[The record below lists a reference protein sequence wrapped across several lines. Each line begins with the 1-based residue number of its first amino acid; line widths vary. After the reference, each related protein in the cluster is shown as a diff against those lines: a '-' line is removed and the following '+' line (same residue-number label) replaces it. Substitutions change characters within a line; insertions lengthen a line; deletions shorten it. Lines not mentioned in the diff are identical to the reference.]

1 MKKHIHEYTYIDL
14 LNDDEFIKDH
24 SALGKNSAKWEKM
37 VLSGVLD
44 RNAYL
49 KACRLI
55 GCYSTLVSDDDFDI
69 EKTWYKIN
77 QGIQPNRTR
86 SLSLYWMGVAA
97 SLLLLIAGWSVFSV
111 LNEGLNDA
119 NSSGIDTVEM
129 PILADQSEDVQLIV
143 DDEQKYTLENNASVD
158 YSQSQIATVNSKPV
172 AAKKSNAANEKEK
185 NYNQL
190 VVPKGKRSQLILEDG
205 SKVWVNAGSRVVYP
219 VAFDAKQR
227 EIYIEGEVFLDVTK
241 DAQRPFIVK
250 TKGMNIKVLGT
261 SFNVRSL
268 LHSVTKEVT
277 LVTGK
282 VVVEDTQKNVHT
294 LMPSQQLKYKDEK
307 ISIQSVDTDVFTC
320 WKDGV
325 MRFESEKLTHILQ
338 KLSEYYGITI
348 HYTSEKDAISCS
360 GSLDLSEDFTHVIKS
375 LSIVTGLKYK
385 LNTDNTYEVE

>member
-24 SALGKNSAKWEKM
+24 SALGENSAKWEKM
-37 VLSGVLD
+37 VLSDELD

-49 KACRLI
+49 KACSLI

-69 EKTWYKIN
+69 ERTWDKIN
-77 QGIQPNRTR
+77 QEIQRNRTR
-86 SLSLYWMGVAA
+86 SLRMYWMGVAA
-97 SLLLLIAGWSVFSV
+97 SVLLLIAGWGVLSV
-111 LNEGLNDA
+111 LNEGLDNTKF
-119 NSSGIDTVEM
+119 SGIDTVEM
-129 PILADQSEDVQLIV
+129 PILAHQSKDVQLIV
-143 DDEQKYTLENNASVD
+143 DDEQKYTLENNASID

-172 AAKKSNAANEKEK
+172 AAKKSNVANEKES

-205 SKVWVNAGSRVVYP
+205 SKVWVNADSRVVYP

-250 TKGMNIKVLGT
+250 TKDMNIKVLGT

-268 LHSVTKEVT
+268 QHGKTKEVT

-282 VVVEDTQKNVHT
+282 VVVEDAQKNVHT

-307 ISIQSVDTDVFTC
+307 ISIEKVDTDLFTC
-320 WKDGV
+320 WRNGI

-348 HYTSEKDAISCS
+348 HYTNEMEAVSCS

-385 LNTDNTYEVE
+385 LNTDNIYEVE